1 MAIASSQLVVPLER
15 ARHFGIRVCL
25 LLLMSFLPSLAQ
37 ANIDAFE
44 FENEEL
50 RARYQHLAFIL
61 RCPKCQ
67 NQNIIDSNAPIASDL
82 RTQVHRLLHEGYND
96 EQIIDF
102 MVARYG
108 NFVLYEPPVNRL
120 TYLLW
125 YGPVILVMI
134 GLLVIVIMVRNRK
147 QQASAEESMD
157 QQSRERL
164 NQVLKQKTANS
175 SGKKKGRR

>member
-1 MAIASSQLVVPLER
+1 MFSL
-15 ARHFGIRVCL
+15 
-25 LLLMSFLPSLAQ
+25 LPSLAQ

-44 FENEEL
+44 FSNEEL
-50 RARYQHLAFIL
+50 RNRYQHLAFIL

-82 RTQVHRLLHEGYND
+82 RIQVHRLLHEGFDD

-108 NFVLYEPPVNRL
+108 DFVLYEPPVNRL

-134 GLLVIVIMVRNRK
+134 GLLVVVIMIRNRK
-147 QQASAEESMD
+147 QQANADEAMD
-157 QQSRERL
+157 SQSRERL
-164 NQVLKQKTANS
+164 NQVLKQKTVNS
-175 SGKKKGRR
+175 SGKKKSRR